1 MLNFNISSGKLDKAQ
16 KWVIYGV
23 EGIGKTSLAMKFPDP
38 LFIDTEGST
47 NHYDVHRLPKP
58 TSWQMV
64 NDEVD
69 FVIQTKPCKTL
80 IIDTADWLEQLCI
93 VDICNQA
100 KKTSITQ
107 FGYGEGFIRLE
118 ESFGRFLNKLSDVVE
133 VGINVVVT
141 AHAKIVKFEQ
151 PDEMGAYDRYELKL
165 GNKTT
170 AKTSNLIKEWADTI
184 LFLNYQT
191 ISVAADDKGT
201 RFKGQGGRRVMYTT
215 HSPCWDAKNRFG
227 LPEVCPIDY
236 EVIRPFVEVQS
247 QHFENVMQ
255 KQVKQTQ
262 QVAQEQ
268 MIIKPLQEQIQE
280 IIDNNRFV
288 PTIDPR
294 VPLELRQLMEAN
306 GVSEEDVTNA
316 CVQKGYFPLG
326 TPLADY
332 PIDFV
337 NGCLIGAWPQV
348 LAMIEENK
356 GFGQLEFD

>member
-1 MLNFNISSGKLDKAQ
+1 MLNFNISSGKLDTAQ
-16 KWVIYGV
+16 KWLIYGV
-23 EGIGKTSLAMKFPDP
+23 EGIGKTSLAMKFPNP

-47 NHYDVHRLPKP
+47 NHYDVQRLPKP

-69 FVIQTKPCKTL
+69 FIIQTKPCKTL

-107 FGYGEGFIRLE
+107 FGYGEGYIRLE
-118 ESFGRFLNKLSDVVE
+118 ESFGRFLNKLSDLVE

-170 AKTSNLIKEWADTI
+170 AKTSSLIKEWADTI

-236 EVIRPFVEVQS
+236 EVIRPYVEARNVVQETPI
-247 QHFENVMQ
+247 QQAQQIQ
-255 KQVKQTQ
+255 KPIAQ
-262 QVAQEQ
+262 Q
-268 MIIKPLQEQIQE
+268 PLQAPVQE
-280 IIDNNRFV
+280 LISDDPFDNNNLFV

-306 GVSEEDVTNA
+306 GVTEEDVTNA
-316 CVQKGYFPLG
+316 CVQKGYFPQG

-332 PIDFV
+332 PIDFI

-348 LAMIEENK
+348 LAMINENK
-356 GFGQLEFD
+356 AFDDLEF